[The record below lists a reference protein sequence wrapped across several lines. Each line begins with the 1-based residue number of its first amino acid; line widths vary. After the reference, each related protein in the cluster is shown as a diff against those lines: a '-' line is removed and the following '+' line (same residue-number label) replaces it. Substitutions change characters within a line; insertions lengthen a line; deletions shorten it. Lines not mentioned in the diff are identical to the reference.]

1 MYSLSYCVRCIKLER
16 GVRSQTKYFNDLY
29 ILINNKMLHG
39 ILSSPEKTFKRHKKQ
54 LRLTPTIIYAFENLT
69 FWTFQNTLMAEVVIF
84 CGEKNPPQSD

>member
-1 MYSLSYCVRCIKLER
+1 
-16 GVRSQTKYFNDLY
+16 
-29 ILINNKMLHG
+29 MLHG